1 MGGEGGGRGVWRRLL
16 RHRRARVSLAVL
28 VVLAAACGIGPALA
42 RAFGV
47 DPAAMD
53 LLARLEGPSLA
64 HPLGTD
70 ELGRDLLLRLLDA
83 GRVSLSV
90 GVGGALL
97 AAALGTLL
105 GVLAGWFGGRLDAL
119 VMRLTDAVLALPLL
133 PLLLV
138 LAAVD
143 LDKLGLG
150 GLGGDDALWSA
161 VRIVVIV
168 ALFGWTTTARLARA
182 ATLSVRERDYV
193 LAARALGART
203 PRILLRHVLPNV
215 ASPLVVAAT
224 LSVGQVVLAES
235 VLSFLG
241 LGIQPPLASW
251 GTMLT
256 GAQERLFDAPM
267 LALWPGLLIFL
278 TVLCFNLLGDGLQ
291 EALDPR
297 SAQALRRAQ

>member
-1 MGGEGGGRGVWRRLL
+1 MAGQAGARGLWRRLW
-16 RHRRARVSLAVL
+16 RHRRARVSLGVL
-28 VVLAAACGIGPALA
+28 VVLAAACAVGPALA
-42 RAFGV
+42 RAFGI

-83 GRVSLSV
+83 GRVSLAV

-97 AAALGTLL
+97 AAAFGTLF

-150 GLGGDDALWSA
+150 GLAGDEALWSA
-161 VRIVVIV
+161 LRIVVIV

-182 ATLSVRERDYV
+182 ATLSVREREYV

-297 SAQALRRAQ
+297 GAHALRRAQ